1 MNKKCKVALWQG
13 FPHSPRS
20 FRRTINRILTSDC
33 GLPEPMVMLR
43 FWDLGQLVLKIRN
56 HWVTYLASLHA
67 VRSRLFPFL
76 PQAQRKTLD

>member
-13 FPHSPRS
+13 FPHSPRF

-43 FWDLGQLVLKIRN
+43 FWIWD
-56 HWVTYLASLHA
+56 SLY
-67 VRSRLFPFL
+67 SRYEIIGSH
-76 PQAQRKTLD
+76 T